1 MKKLIWKVEIQH
13 KFMKLLFKKASRFL
27 TSALM
32 TRKKN
37 NCFDYCIEIEC
48 NNLKITKY
56 TIQEFLCCKNQQITV
71 QKNLRSI
78 SFEQTYDLIFRR
90 CMAQNNWR
98 TWHRYLNKYIIS
110 LFYHCTKQKFVKH
123 TFKHH
128 SISFLNYSSSYNFE
142 QHIYKTIKNKCSQSF
157 ITPSKTR
164 VTNQEKKR
172 EKKREKNYQQNLQSI
187 IQTWPRVAIDIR
199 SLVTKTMHISQ
210 LLRCPHCHLQQSCR
224 QGTRGSED
232 ERIGRVN
239 RLSSLGNGRYR
250 SIMPF

>member
-1 MKKLIWKVEIQH
+1 MEKLIWKVEIQH

-123 TFKHH
+123 IFKSH
-128 SISFLNYSSSYNFE
+128 SISFLNDYSSSYNFE

-164 VTNQEKKR
+164 VTNQEKNR
-172 EKKREKNYQQNLQSI
+172 KKKERKITN
-187 IQTWPRVAIDIR
+187 
-199 SLVTKTMHISQ
+199 KIS
-210 LLRCPHCHLQQSCR
+210 
-224 QGTRGSED
+224 
-232 ERIGRVN
+232 N
-239 RLSSLGNGRYR
+239 RLFRLGHALQLIFAPSSRRQCTFPNCYVAHIAIYNKVAGKVLVAPRTKE
-250 SIMPF
+250 SAA